1 MKRMLVLLMLVAA
14 CGGGSGDKAASAKS
28 TYLAAAEAIC
38 AGVNTKVTAAKKEQP
53 TAIADI
59 PPYVHRI
66 LLLGHSTY
74 DELSKLTPPPAD
86 AAEIKAKIIS
96 PLATQLAAGDA
107 FAAAVDAA
115 AAKKD
120 TAKLTSLVFNP
131 PTKTSVDLAWM
142 KTYGFSECLKAANTG
157 ASSK

>member
-1 MKRMLVLLMLVAA
+1 VEAVADA
-14 CGGGSGDKAASAKS
+14 RKQ
-28 TYLAAAEAIC
+28 
-38 AGVNTKVTAAKKEQP
+38 QP

-66 LLLGHSTY
+66 LTLGHSTY
-74 DELSKLTPPPAD
+74 DELSTLTPPPAD
-86 AAEIKAKIIS
+86 AAAIKAKVIS
-96 PLATQLAAGDA
+96 PLAEQLHTGDV

-131 PTKTSVDLAWM
+131 PTKTTVDLAWM

>member
-14 CGGGSGDKAASAKS
+14 CGGGSGGKAASAKS

-74 DELSKLTPPPAD
+74 DELSKLAPPPAD
-86 AAEIKAKIIS
+86 AAAIKAKIIS

-142 KTYGFSECLKAANTG
+142 KTYGFTECLKAANTG